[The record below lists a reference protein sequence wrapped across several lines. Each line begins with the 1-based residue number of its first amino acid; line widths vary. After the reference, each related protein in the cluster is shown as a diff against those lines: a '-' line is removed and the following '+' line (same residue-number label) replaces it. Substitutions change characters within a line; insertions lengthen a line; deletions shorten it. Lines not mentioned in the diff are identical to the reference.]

1 VVAGFKASGVTMS
14 TREPSAELSTSSSS
28 RNMKNPTGWE
38 NSTRTSMS
46 LSSFCSP
53 QYHLKNCLNS
63 STVIS
68 ACLRMA
74 ISVPFFNSL
83 CRGTEN
89 TRHSFYTT
97 TWLEVCRLISK
108 PRLARS
114 FTNFSPEITGS
125 LRGICHFNFDNF
137 RSECVNSFMKFV
149 SLDF

>member
-1 VVAGFKASGVTMS
+1 MVAGFKASGVTMS
-14 TREPSAELSTSSSS
+14 TREPSAELSISSSS

-83 CRGTEN
+83 CRERKIPAIPFAQQHGLKFAALFQSPVSQGVLPTSP
-89 TRHSFYTT
+89 R
-97 TWLEVCRLISK
+97 RLPGVYEASATSTLIISD
-108 PRLARS
+108 R
-114 FTNFSPEITGS
+114 N
-125 LRGICHFNFDNF
+125 
-137 RSECVNSFMKFV
+137 V
-149 SLDF
+149 